1 MLLRENCC
9 WSLLTLK
16 GLMSSHNTTPPL
28 RWSICM
34 TTLKCWRG
42 GGGGHYSIMFYMG
55 RLPSGPIPLPFYTR
69 FLTEKVLLLVYLL
82 LAKWYPVHIPT
93 IKDNQL
99 GSHCSDTCLSLF
111 QCSFVMVFFRGIV
124 QVRGQH
130 WKRQGK
136 GGWAQHFKD
145 IPSIDPSFN
154 VTDCS

>member
-16 GLMSSHNTTPPL
+16 GLMSSHNTTPSL

-42 GGGGHYSIMFYMG
+42 GGGHYSIMFYMG
-55 RLPSGPIPLPFYTR
+55 RLTSGPIPLPFCTR
-69 FLTEKVLLLVYLL
+69 FLTEKVPLLVYLL

-111 QCSFVMVFFRGIV
+111 QCCFVMVFPWNCPSSRPTLKGT
-124 QVRGQH
+124 G
-130 WKRQGK
+130 KRRLSTTFQRY
-136 GGWAQHFKD
+136 
-145 IPSIDPSFN
+145 SFN
-154 VTDCS
+154 WPKF